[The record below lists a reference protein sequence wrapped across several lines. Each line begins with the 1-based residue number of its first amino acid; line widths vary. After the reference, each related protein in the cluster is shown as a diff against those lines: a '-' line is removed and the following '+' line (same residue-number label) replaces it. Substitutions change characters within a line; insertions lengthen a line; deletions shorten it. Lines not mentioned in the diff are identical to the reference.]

1 MSAPSQQQGFST
13 VELLISLFIAAAFI
27 ATGFQLFFVVIEDG
41 NETRL
46 RSRAGNVAYET
57 LRRYSASAPIPC
69 STAPGTQTLS
79 IPTSELPAAEGEV
92 TYSCP
97 YGAGAR
103 TTRVNVSIE
112 YGDKPELVE
121 ASLDVTR

>member
-1 MSAPSQQQGFST
+1 MSVSGLQQGFST

-27 ATGFQLFFVVIEDG
+27 ATGFQLFFVVINDG

-46 RSRAGNVAYET
+46 RSRAGNIAYEK
-57 LRRYSASAPIPC
+57 LRQYDATAPVPC
-69 STAPGTQTLS
+69 STSHGTQTLD
-79 IPTSELPAAEGEV
+79 IPAADLPAASGQV
-92 TYSCP
+92 TFTCP
-97 YGAGAR
+97 YGINAK

-112 YGDKPELVE
+112 YGDKPEIVE